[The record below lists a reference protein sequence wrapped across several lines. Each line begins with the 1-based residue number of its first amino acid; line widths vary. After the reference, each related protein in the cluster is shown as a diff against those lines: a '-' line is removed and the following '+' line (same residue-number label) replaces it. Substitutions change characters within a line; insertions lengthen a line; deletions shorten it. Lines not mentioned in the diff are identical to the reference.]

1 MLKEKCEKAF
11 ELSAS
16 LITPNKVLH
25 GDAVAYKSVF
35 NLLILHQ
42 ISFNPF
48 PIYDWLPK
56 CQPRVANK
64 QCVFL
69 ELNVEA
75 PKWTVFSWCSRI
87 LFLIFA
93 SLKTERHLKSELERW
108 STSKN
113 VKRKKWILWHADGIC
128 SRYFLLSTDNLIW
141 IFIFL
146 ITKKLKWLSG
156 YKKVNEI
163 AVMCENRKKSRF
175 FVYIACDVSVLP
187 FFRLPN

>member
-1 MLKEKCEKAF
+1 MCFLGAECWSSEM
-11 ELSAS
+11 
-16 LITPNKVLH
+16 N
-25 GDAVAYKSVF
+25 
-35 NLLILHQ
+35 
-42 ISFNPF
+42 SF
-48 PIYDWLPK
+48 
-56 CQPRVANK
+56 
-64 QCVFL
+64 
-69 ELNVEA
+69 
-75 PKWTVFSWCSRI
+75 FSWCSRI

-93 SLKTERHLKSELERW
+93 SLKTERHLKSELEWW

-163 AVMCENRKKSRF
+163 VVMCENRKKSRF

-187 FFRLPN
+187 FFVFLTKKWTTVFVHFLNCVLN